1 MRKLMNKTYNLCK
14 IYKHNSIIINIDM
27 PANQTV
33 IIVES
38 PAKCKKIESFLGN
51 GYKCIASFGHMRTIN
66 SLNNVDIENNYKPTY
81 TMIAKNKQFPKI
93 KKLMNESSDVMLAT
107 DDDREGEAIAWHI
120 CQLFSL
126 SVKTT
131 KRIIFHEIT
140 KTAICNAVKNPT
152 TINMNV
158 VQAQQSRQ
166 ILDIIVGYKISP
178 VLWKNISWNSKK
190 GLSAGRCQ
198 TPALRLIYDN
208 QMEINENPGEKSY
221 DTIGYFTSKNIAFNL
236 NHSFKEEKQVELFL
250 ELSLQHKHI
259 YSCSQPKKLS
269 KSPPLPLTTS
279 GIQQLANNELRISPK
294 DTMRICQK
302 LYEAGLI
309 TYMRTDSKTFSKKF
323 IESVKEYVNKTWD
336 ESYINTKADE
346 LSIRKTNTKEVTQD
360 AHEAIRPTDINKNK
374 IGAPFHPREQKLYS
388 LIWKISCSACMS
400 NAILNSISV
409 AITAPLKHQYKYNTH
424 IVTFLGWKILDP
436 PNDTSDSYNYCL
448 NISKNKQIN
457 YNKIQINM
465 GLKKIKLHY
474 TEAKLVN
481 LLEDQGI
488 GRPSTFSSI
497 VEKIQEREYVKLMD
511 VEGKKISCT
520 NYELIEKDISKKIE
534 EKEFGSEKKK
544 LVIQPM
550 GIIVLEFLIKY
561 YDELFSY
568 SYTKTMEDNLD
579 IIANGGMVWHSLC
592 KNCDDNINVVSK
604 NITSFN
610 KNIRIDD
617 NNEYTIGKYGPVI
630 KHTKDGE
637 ITFKSVKNNIDLE
650 KLRNNEYNINDII
663 EKDNKPQILGK
674 YKNEDMIVKQGQFG
688 LYAEWGENKKS
699 LKGLD
704 KNIEDIILSDVVE
717 FIGKESNIIRKI
729 NDIISI
735 RKGRYGDYIFY
746 KTPEMKKPKFISIKK
761 LKNIKDLANASDSEI
776 IDEVNNMV

>member
-1 MRKLMNKTYNLCK
+1 MYSLCK
-14 IYKHNSIIINIDM
+14 LYKHKPIIINIDM
-27 PANQTV
+27 NSNKTV

-51 GYKCIASFGHMRTIN
+51 GYKCIASFGHMRTID
-66 SLNNVDIENNYKPTY
+66 SLKNVDIENNYKPTY
-81 TMIAKNKQFPKI
+81 TMITKNKQFPKI
-93 KKLMNESSDVMLAT
+93 KKLLSESCDVMLAT

-120 CQLFSL
+120 CEIFSL
-126 SVKTT
+126 PIKTT

-152 TINMNV
+152 TINLDLV
-158 VQAQQSRQ
+158 HAQQSRQ

-178 VLWKNISWNSKK
+178 ILWKNISWNSKK

-236 NHSFKEEKQVELFL
+236 NNIFKEEKEVELFL

-259 YSCSQPKKLS
+259 YSCSKPKKLS

-279 GIQQLANNELRISPK
+279 GVQQLANNELRISPK

-323 IESVKEYVNKTWD
+323 IDSVKEYVNKNWD
-336 ESYINTKADE
+336 ESYINPNVDR
-346 LSIRKTNTKEVTQD
+346 LSIRKTKTTDVTQD
-360 AHEAIRPTDINKNK
+360 AHEAIRPTDINKRT
-374 IGAPFHPREQKLYS
+374 IGAPYHPREQKLYS

-400 NAILNSISV
+400 NAILNSIS
-409 AITAPLKHQYKYNTH
+409 AIITAPLDHEYRYTTH

-436 PNDTSDSYNYCL
+436 PSDNNDTYNYCL
-448 NISKNKQIN
+448 NISKNREIN

-481 LLEDQGI
+481 LLEEKGI

-497 VEKIQEREYVKLMD
+497 VEKIQERDYVKLMD
-511 VEGKKISCT
+511 VEGKKISCK
-520 NYELIEKDISKKIE
+520 NYELVEKNISNKIE

-568 SYTKTMEDNLD
+568 CYTKKMEDNLD
-579 IIANGGMVWHSLC
+579 SIANGEMIWHSLC
-592 KNCDDNINVVSK
+592 KKCDENIKMVSK
-604 NITSFN
+604 NINSFN

-617 NNEYTIGKYGPVI
+617 NHEYTIGKYGPVI
-630 KHTKDGE
+630 KYTKDGV
-637 ITFKSVKNNIDLE
+637 ITFKSVKKNIDLE
-650 KLRNNEYNINDII
+650 KLRKNEYNINDII
-663 EKDNKPQILGK
+663 ESDNESKIIGK
-674 YKNEDMIVKQGQFG
+674 YKNEDMIIKQGQFG
-688 LYAEWGENKKS
+688 LYAQWGENKKS
-699 LKGLD
+699 LKELD
-704 KNIEDIILSDVVE
+704 KKIEDIILSDVVN
-717 FIGKESNIIRKI
+717 FIDKQSNIIRTI
-729 NDIISI
+729 NDVISI
-735 RKGRYGDYIFY
+735 RKGKYGDYIFY
-746 KTPEMKKPKFISIKK
+746 KTTVMKKPKFISIKK
-761 LKNIKDLANASDSEI
+761 LKNIKDIANASDNDI
-776 IDEVNNMV
+776 INEVNNII

>member
-1 MRKLMNKTYNLCK
+1 M
-14 IYKHNSIIINIDM
+14 S
-27 PANQTV
+27 ANQTV

-51 GYKCIASFGHMRTIN
+51 GYKCIASFGHMRTID
-66 SLNNVDIENNYKPTY
+66 SLKNVDIENNYKPTY
-81 TMIAKNKQFPKI
+81 MMITKNKQFPKI
-93 KKLMNESSDVMLAT
+93 KKLLSESCDIMLAT

-120 CQLFSL
+120 CEIFSL
-126 SVKTT
+126 PIKTT

-152 TINMNV
+152 TINLDLV
-158 VQAQQSRQ
+158 HAQQSRQ

-178 VLWKNISWNSKK
+178 ILWKNISWNSKK

-221 DTIGYFTSKNIAFNL
+221 DTVGYFTSKNIAFNL
-236 NHSFKEEKQVELFL
+236 NNIFKEEKEVELFL

-259 YSCSQPKKLS
+259 YTCSSPKKLS

-323 IESVKEYVNKTWD
+323 IDSVKEYVNKNWD
-336 ESYINTKADE
+336 ESYINPNADR
-346 LSIRKTNTKEVTQD
+346 LSIRKTNTKDVTQD
-360 AHEAIRPTDINKNK
+360 AHEAIRPTDINKK
-374 IGAPFHPREQKLYS
+374 IIGTPFHPREQKLYS

-400 NAILNSISV
+400 NAILNSISAV
-409 AITAPLKHQYKYNTH
+409 ITAPLDHEYKYTTH
-424 IVTFLGWKILDP
+424 IVAFLGWKILDP
-436 PNDTSDSYNYCL
+436 PSDNNDIYNYCL
-448 NISKNKQIN
+448 NISKNREIN

-481 LLEDQGI
+481 LLEEKGI

-497 VEKIQEREYVKLMD
+497 VEKIQERDYVKLMD
-511 VEGKKISCT
+511 VEGKKISCK
-520 NYELIEKDISKKIE
+520 NYELVEKNISNKIE

-550 GIIVLEFLIKY
+550 GVIVLEFLIKY

-568 SYTKTMEDNLD
+568 CYTKKMEDNLD
-579 IIANGGMVWHSLC
+579 SIANGEMIWHSLC
-592 KNCDDNINVVSK
+592 KKCDENIKMVSK
-604 NITSFN
+604 NINSFN

-617 NNEYTIGKYGPVI
+617 NHEYTIGKYGPVI
-630 KHTKDGE
+630 KYTKDGV
-637 ITFKSVKNNIDLE
+637 ITFKSVKKNIDLE
-650 KLRNNEYNINDII
+650 KLRKNEYNINDII
-663 EKDNKPQILGK
+663 ESDNESKIIGK
-674 YKNEDMIVKQGQFG
+674 YKNEDMIIKQGQFG
-688 LYAEWGENKKS
+688 LYAQWGENKKS
-699 LKGLD
+699 LKELD
-704 KNIEDIILSDVVE
+704 KKIEDIILSDVVN
-717 FIGKESNIIRKI
+717 FIDKQSNIIRTI
-729 NDIISI
+729 NDVISI
-735 RKGRYGDYIFY
+735 RKGKYGDYIFY
-746 KTPEMKKPKFISIKK
+746 KTTVMKKPKFISIKK
-761 LKNIKDLANASDSEI
+761 LKNIKDIANASDNDI
-776 IDEVNNMV
+776 INEVNNII

>member
-1 MRKLMNKTYNLCK
+1 MYSLCK
-14 IYKHNSIIINIDM
+14 LYKHKPIIINIDM
-27 PANQTV
+27 NSNKTV

-51 GYKCIASFGHMRTIN
+51 GYKCIASFGHMRTID
-66 SLNNVDIENNYKPTY
+66 SLKNVDIENNYKPTY
-81 TMIAKNKQFPKI
+81 TMITKNNQFPKI
-93 KKLMNESSDVMLAT
+93 KKLLSESCDVMLAT

-120 CQLFSL
+120 CEIFSL
-126 SVKTT
+126 PIKTT

-152 TINMNV
+152 TINLDLV
-158 VQAQQSRQ
+158 HAQQSRQ

-178 VLWKNISWNSKK
+178 ILWKNISWNSKK

-236 NHSFKEEKQVELFL
+236 NNIFKEEKEVELFL

-259 YSCSQPKKLS
+259 YSCSKPKKLS

-279 GIQQLANNELRISPK
+279 GVQQLANNELRISPK

-323 IESVKEYVNKTWD
+323 IDSVKEYVNKNWD
-336 ESYINTKADE
+336 ESYINPNVDR
-346 LSIRKTNTKEVTQD
+346 LSIRKTKTTDVTQD
-360 AHEAIRPTDINKNK
+360 AHEAIRPTDINKRT
-374 IGAPFHPREQKLYS
+374 IGAPYHPREQKLYS

-400 NAILNSISV
+400 NAILNSIS
-409 AITAPLKHQYKYNTH
+409 AIITAPLDHEYRYTTH

-436 PNDTSDSYNYCL
+436 PSDNNDTYNYCL
-448 NISKNKQIN
+448 NISKNREIN

-481 LLEDQGI
+481 LLEEKGI

-497 VEKIQEREYVKLMD
+497 VEKIQERDYVKLMD
-511 VEGKKISCT
+511 VEGKKISCK
-520 NYELIEKDISKKIE
+520 NYELVEKNISNKIE

-568 SYTKTMEDNLD
+568 CYTKKMEDNLD
-579 IIANGGMVWHSLC
+579 SIANGEMIWHSLC
-592 KNCDDNINVVSK
+592 KKCDENIKMVSK
-604 NITSFN
+604 NINSFN

-617 NNEYTIGKYGPVI
+617 NHEYTIGKYGPVI
-630 KHTKDGE
+630 KYTKDGV
-637 ITFKSVKNNIDLE
+637 ITFKSVKKNIDLE
-650 KLRNNEYNINDII
+650 KLRKNEYNINDII
-663 EKDNKPQILGK
+663 ESDNESKIIGK
-674 YKNEDMIVKQGQFG
+674 YKNEDMIIKQGQFG
-688 LYAEWGENKKS
+688 LYAQWGENKKS
-699 LKGLD
+699 LKELD
-704 KNIEDIILSDVVE
+704 KKIEDIILSDVVN
-717 FIGKESNIIRKI
+717 FIDKQSNIIRTI
-729 NDIISI
+729 NDVISI
-735 RKGRYGDYIFY
+735 RKGKYGDYIFY
-746 KTPEMKKPKFISIKK
+746 KTTVMKKPKFISIKK
-761 LKNIKDLANASDSEI
+761 LKNIKDIANASDNDI
-776 IDEVNNMV
+776 INEVNNII